1 MDDPTRTERDPPTAL
16 IDQLESLRLNGLID
30 GFGLT
35 SSGDVG
41 QVVLSAAAAQ
51 LVRDGRQPV
60 FERGFQEAVRSGP
73 AAARRWLAQEAEIS
87 RRGRTA
93 DPP

>member
-1 MDDPTRTERDPPTAL
+1 VDDQTSKERDPLTAL
-16 IDQLESLRLNGLID
+16 IDQLEWFRLFGLID
-30 GFGLT
+30 EYHLPP
-35 SSGDVG
+35 SGDVG
-41 QVVLSAAAAQ
+41 EVVISEPAAQ

-73 AAARRWLAQEAEIS
+73 MAARRWLAQEAEIS
-87 RRGRTA
+87 RRRRTA